1 MTDTTDESTERTV
14 EFTLDNLVRMARVE
28 MLLSRY
34 VEEQWRFRYLAAK
47 VAARAVTDDTFM
59 EFLAAAATEPMPE
72 DTPPDLRPDVE
83 PDEPEPGH
91 EEGR

>member
-1 MTDTTDESTERTV
+1 MTDTTDETETTERKI
-14 EFTLDNLVRMARVE
+14 EFTLDNLVRMAAVE
-28 MLLSRY
+28 MLLTRY
-34 VEEQWRFRYLAAK
+34 VEEPWRFRYLTAK

-59 EFLAAAATEPMPE
+59 EFLRAGAHDPLPE
-72 DTPPDLRPDVE
+72 NGEVEVE